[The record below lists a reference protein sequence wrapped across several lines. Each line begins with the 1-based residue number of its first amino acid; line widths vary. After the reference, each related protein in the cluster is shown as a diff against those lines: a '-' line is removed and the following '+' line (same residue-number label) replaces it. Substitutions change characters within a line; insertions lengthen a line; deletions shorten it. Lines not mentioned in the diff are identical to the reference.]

1 MLLYLSKRGDRMID
15 KTQIVRKNKTMLY
28 ITYAI
33 VLAFV
38 LFNYKIVLSSVGYL
52 LSLATPFYIA
62 IIIAFILNIPMKK
75 IELFYSKKIKKKGL
89 LRGLS
94 IATTLILALMLIVLF
109 FSFIIP
115 KLGESISL
123 IIINIFNYANRLV
136 TLINTTL
143 SHFHINYAINY
154 ESIQET
160 LNTLNLSSFLTS
172 GGESLSSAGISIL
185 SQSFGIVGFFI
196 SCITSF
202 IMSLYLLANKETHLR
217 QFKKIITF
225 IFGYKQALTIFD
237 IGAEANHYFNGFVS
251 GQLVECCILA
261 TLMYCGFRLTNMP
274 FPELLAIIIGLAS
287 LVPMFGGFV
296 GFGIAFLLVL
306 AVDPSKAII
315 FTICFLIIQQFEA
328 NIIYPRVV
336 GGAVGISGL
345 YVLLSLLIFGNLFG
359 FFGLL
364 IAVPSMALIYA
375 VSSRVINIGLY
386 RRRIEV
392 TDKTIKKIEDV
403 DEDIPSTYRGH

>member
-1 MLLYLSKRGDRMID
+1 MID
-15 KTQIVRKNKTMLY
+15 KTQIVKNNKTILY

-38 LFNYKIVLSSVGYL
+38 LFNYKIVLSTLGYI

-75 IELFYSKKIKKKGL
+75 IEELYSKKIKKRGL

-94 IATTLILALMLIVLF
+94 IATTLILVTLLLILF

-115 KLGESISL
+115 KLGESITL
-123 IIINIFNYANRLV
+123 IISNIFNYSNRLV
-136 TLINTTL
+136 TMINDTL
-143 SHFHINYAINY
+143 LKFHVNYAINY

-160 LNTLNLSSFLTS
+160 LNNLDLTS
-172 GGESLSSAGISIL
+172 LLSNGNDSIGSASINIL
-185 SQSFGIVGFFI
+185 TQSFGIFGFFI
-196 SCITSF
+196 NCITSF
-202 IMSLYLLANKETHLR
+202 IMSLYLLANKENHLR
-217 QFKKIITF
+217 QLKKVITF
-225 IFGYKQALTIFD
+225 FIGYKESITIFE

-251 GQLVECCILA
+251 GQLLECCILA
-261 TLMYCGFRLTNMP
+261 ILMYSGFRLTGMP

-296 GFGIAFLLVL
+296 GFGISFILVL
-306 AVDPSKAII
+306 AVNPTKAII
-315 FTICFLIIQQFEA
+315 FAICFVIIQQFES

-345 YVLLSLLIFGNLFG
+345 YVLLSLIIFGNLFG

-375 VSSRVINIGLY
+375 VGSRVINIGLY
-386 RRRIEV
+386 RKRIEV
-392 TDKTIKKIEDV
+392 TDKSIKKIKDI
-403 DEDIPSTYRGH
+403 DDDIPHVYRGH